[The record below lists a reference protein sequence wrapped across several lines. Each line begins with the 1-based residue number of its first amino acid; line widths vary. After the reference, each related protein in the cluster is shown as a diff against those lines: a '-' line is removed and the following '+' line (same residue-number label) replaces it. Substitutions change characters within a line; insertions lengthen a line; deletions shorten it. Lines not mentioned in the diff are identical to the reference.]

1 MRNKFF
7 AWFLFV
13 ILLSS
18 CESKEDKF
26 QRKFTE
32 FQNQMNEVNKNIE
45 TIILPDL
52 LRKLKKIKGI
62 VFEISEFISE
72 DEDRMKITEG
82 LYPFL
87 SVNDLQTEITLIESI
102 IGNEE
107 AEITNHL
114 MKLIAAEE
122 IRKDIDEYYALSQQ
136 SSYLLMKYYLAN
148 KEYKRA
154 ERVGNDGFKKAALI
168 IQFDHCFKE
177 IVEYYYEQGY
187 AEDLYTFKRRDEY
200 YYDKVYHSIT
210 ENIESLE
217 EVKTI
222 LEEYYPYDKYDAHS
236 FDGSLCFFHVRL
248 LSFYDVSI
256 AQDEFRKHRNLYL
269 SAKDYDDYSYQ
280 YYRYITD
287 LLDTNLYPFIFEN
300 WFEFTEWIPSHYRQ
314 NIYTNIISRDIR
326 LNNRSRQYIDEKLA
340 EIYNSIGSIHTN
352 SRVNLDEIAG
362 TASEPFINDEY
373 KKFLK
378 DISYVLRRLNRLED
392 CLYYCEKADLVRNT
406 FKESKMS
413 LHESIEQ
420 GISYWMKGDKDI
432 ADAYFTGSKI
442 DEPVQNSYNP
452 EDIYYLKIK
461 GLINTGH
468 DEIARELLEHAPNV
482 LFRDVE
488 LKSSRE
494 AILASIYYL
503 LNDYEKAYDYAIK
516 GFNQQY
522 RYQIELMWDYR
533 NTSKIQTL
541 VNLYSENETYFSSVL
556 FHQILLLLECEDY
569 SYIAQTLESFVDDA
583 TARVFYLYAKYREF
597 AKKID
602 KVELLRL
609 HAESSD
615 YFEQVL
621 SFLVYYEKY
630 FPDKSR
636 LSHDEQVLL
645 YLILSDRY

>member
-236 FDGSLCFFHVRL
+236 FDGSLCFFH
-248 LSFYDVSI
+248 
-256 AQDEFRKHRNLYL
+256 
-269 SAKDYDDYSYQ
+269 
-280 YYRYITD
+280 
-287 LLDTNLYPFIFEN
+287 
-300 WFEFTEWIPSHYRQ
+300 
-314 NIYTNIISRDIR
+314 
-326 LNNRSRQYIDEKLA
+326 
-340 EIYNSIGSIHTN
+340 G
-352 SRVNLDEIAG
+352 
-362 TASEPFINDEY
+362 
-373 KKFLK
+373 
-378 DISYVLRRLNRLED
+378 
-392 CLYYCEKADLVRNT
+392 
-406 FKESKMS
+406 
-413 LHESIEQ
+413 
-420 GISYWMKGDKDI
+420 
-432 ADAYFTGSKI
+432 
-442 DEPVQNSYNP
+442 
-452 EDIYYLKIK
+452 
-461 GLINTGH
+461 
-468 DEIARELLEHAPNV
+468 
-482 LFRDVE
+482 
-488 LKSSRE
+488 
-494 AILASIYYL
+494 
-503 LNDYEKAYDYAIK
+503 
-516 GFNQQY
+516 
-522 RYQIELMWDYR
+522 
-533 NTSKIQTL
+533 
-541 VNLYSENETYFSSVL
+541 
-556 FHQILLLLECEDY
+556 
-569 SYIAQTLESFVDDA
+569 
-583 TARVFYLYAKYREF
+583 
-597 AKKID
+597 
-602 KVELLRL
+602 
-609 HAESSD
+609 
-615 YFEQVL
+615 
-621 SFLVYYEKY
+621 
-630 FPDKSR
+630 
-636 LSHDEQVLL
+636 
-645 YLILSDRY
+645 